1 MGRSQRCG
9 VNRVRNNG
17 YGRRCDN
24 GAGRFPYCI
33 LCCIVFNYAARVD
46 KTGSVLKTFND
57 YSDETEINFIRLN
70 IDSGN
75 RWIDRA
81 VKDISLPPQ
90 MLFAAI
96 YRNDETI
103 IPNGETVIYEGDT
116 IILGAPSHGING
128 DVRFREISAN
138 DRKNWRGKSMAE
150 IEFPDGYLV
159 IMIKRGDD
167 VVIPVGSTIIEKN
180 DELVLVSK

>member
-1 MGRSQRCG
+1 
-9 VNRVRNNG
+9 
-17 YGRRCDN
+17 
-24 GAGRFPYCI
+24 
-33 LCCIVFNYAARVD
+33 
-46 KTGSVLKTFND
+46 
-57 YSDETEINFIRLN
+57 
-70 IDSGN
+70 
-75 RWIDRA
+75 
-81 VKDISLPPQ
+81 

-103 IPNGETVIYEGDT
+103 IPNGETVIYEGDM

>member
-1 MGRSQRCG
+1 M
-9 VNRVRNNG
+9 
-17 YGRRCDN
+17 
-24 GAGRFPYCI
+24 
-33 LCCIVFNYAARVD
+33 
-46 KTGSVLKTFND
+46 
-57 YSDETEINFIRLN
+57 N

-150 IEFPDGYLV
+150 IEFPEGYLV

-180 DELVLVSK
+180 DELVLVSKSKKHNIQKITSYDVSFFVSLNIWFCYRQRFRAE

>member
-1 MGRSQRCG
+1 MSWAGLR
-9 VNRVRNNG
+9 
-17 YGRRCDN
+17 
-24 GAGRFPYCI
+24 GAAS
-33 LCCIVFNYAARVD
+33 IVFAIMAMVGGVTMEQDVFHIAFCVVLFSITLQGSLLPFVASKTNMID

-75 RWIDRA
+75 RWIDCA
-81 VKDISLPPQ
+81 VNDISLPPQ

-138 DRKNWRGKSMAE
+138 DRKNWRGKS
-150 IEFPDGYLV
+150 IWLKLNFPTAIL
-159 IMIKRGDD
+159 
-167 VVIPVGSTIIEKN
+167 
-180 DELVLVSK
+180 